1 MLLET
6 IKENA
11 KYIFLE
17 IIYPIMRKVVE
28 IDAVEK
34 YIDEQ
39 KYLKEK
45 QEEVDRIMNDRYSK
59 DSIGHYYWPLHL
71 RPESDELFDGNTVLL
86 LKVYLEAFAYSNTH
100 SMEKHKEYLNK
111 VIKFIGYIIRNMVD
125 RSLSNEDI
133 RNSIN
138 VEYEYDEDSDRVK
151 VVNFYINTDGINTFQ
166 NIFKTWYYDT
176 SSEGHI
182 IIEKYEFYQVR

>member
-17 IIYPIMRKVVE
+17 MIYPIMRKVAE
-28 IDAVEK
+28 IDAVEE
-34 YIDEQ
+34 YIDKQ

-45 QEEVDRIMNDRYSK
+45 QEEEDRIMNDRHSK

-71 RPESDELFDGNTVLL
+71 RPESNELFDGNTVLL
-86 LKVYLEAFAYSNTH
+86 LKVYLEAFAYSNTY

-151 VVNFYINTDGINTFQ
+151 IINFYINTDGINTFQ
-166 NIFKTWYYDT
+166 SIFKTWYYDT
-176 SSEGHI
+176 SSAGRI
-182 IIEKYEFYQVR
+182 IIEKYEFYQIR

>member
-1 MLLET
+1 MLLEN

-17 IIYPIMRKVVE
+17 MIYPIMRKVVE
-28 IDAVEK
+28 IDAIEE
-34 YIDEQ
+34 YIDKQ

-45 QEEVDRIMNDRYSK
+45 QEEQYRIMNDRHSK
-59 DSIGHYYWPLHL
+59 DSISHYYWPLHL
-71 RPESDELFDGNTVLL
+71 RPESDELFDGNSVLL

-111 VIKFIGYIIRNMVD
+111 VIKFIGHIIRNMVD
-125 RSLSNEDI
+125 RSLSNKDI

-151 VVNFYINTDGINTFQ
+151 VINFYINTDGINTFQ
-166 NIFKTWYYDT
+166 NIFKEWYYDT
-176 SSEGHI
+176 SSSGRI

>member
-17 IIYPIMRKVVE
+17 MIYPIMRKVVE
-28 IDAVEK
+28 IDAVEE
-34 YIDEQ
+34 YIDRQ
-39 KYLKEK
+39 RYLKEK
-45 QEEVDRIMNDRYSK
+45 QEEQDRIMNDRHPK

-71 RPESDELFDGNTVLL
+71 RPESDKLFDGNTVLL

-125 RSLSNEDI
+125 RSLSNKDI

-138 VEYEYDEDSDRVK
+138 VEYEYDEDNDRVK
-151 VVNFYINTDGINTFQ
+151 VINFYINTDGINTFQ
-166 NIFKTWYYDT
+166 NIFKAWYYD
-176 SSEGHI
+176 SSSSGRI

>member
-17 IIYPIMRKVVE
+17 MIYPIMRKVVE
-28 IDAVEK
+28 IDAVEE
-34 YIDEQ
+34 YIDKQ
-39 KYLKEK
+39 RYLKEK
-45 QEEVDRIMNDRYSK
+45 QEELDRIMNDRYSK
-59 DSIGHYYWPLHL
+59 DSMGHYYWPLHL
-71 RPESDELFDGNTVLL
+71 RPESDKLFDGNTVLL

-138 VEYEYDEDSDRVK
+138 VEYEYDEDNDRVK
-151 VVNFYINTDGINTFQ
+151 VINFYINTDGINTFQ

-176 SSEGHI
+176 STAGRI

>member
-1 MLLET
+1 MLLEN

-17 IIYPIMRKVVE
+17 MIYPIMRKVVE
-28 IDAVEK
+28 IDAIEE
-34 YIDEQ
+34 YIDKQ

-45 QEEVDRIMNDRYSK
+45 QEEQYRIMNDRHSK

-71 RPESDELFDGNTVLL
+71 RPESDKLFDGNTVLL

-111 VIKFIGYIIRNMVD
+111 VIKFIGHIIRNIVD
-125 RSLSNEDI
+125 RSLSNKDI

-151 VVNFYINTDGINTFQ
+151 VINFYINTDGINTFQ
-166 NIFKTWYYDT
+166 NIFKEWYYDT
-176 SSEGHI
+176 SSSGRI